1 MKKCYLV
8 STDHLED
15 GLWFRDDE
23 DFRTGMNYVAILA
36 YRTGVNVLAFIMMS
50 NHLHFVVY
58 GNWHDVITFINGI
71 KSRYSRYLRN
81 KYGIKE
87 FLRRNKVDIQE
98 IEDIPD
104 AVRRV
109 IAYVQ
114 MNSVAANICSSAN
127 QYQWGTGNV
136 FFNATPPDGRKVKDY
151 SKRELMRLMH
161 SNEIDLPGDW
171 IIGKGGY
178 VLPECYVSVK
188 YVEELYGN
196 PTRMNYFLS
205 TSSKARKTL
214 ERTEQM
220 LPSFKDQVIITAMPD
235 LYRSL
240 FGKKSFSDLNRE
252 EKSECLRQVRYR
264 FSSDVKQL
272 ARVTGISYKE
282 AADLLDK
289 A

>member
-1 MKKCYLV
+1 MKKCFLV
-8 STDHLED
+8 STDHLEE

-23 DFRTGMNYVAILA
+23 DFRTGMNYVAIQV
-36 YRTGVNVLAFIMMS
+36 YNSRVSVLAFILMS
-50 NHLHFVVY
+50 NHLHFVVF
-58 GNWHDVITFINGI
+58 GTLHDVLAFINGI
-71 KSRYSRYLRN
+71 KTRYGKYIRN
-81 KYGIKE
+81 KYGVKE
-87 FLRRNKVDIQE
+87 FLRRCNVDIQ
-98 IEDIPD
+98 DLGDMDD
-104 AVRRV
+104 AYRRA

-114 MNSVAANICSSAN
+114 MNSVAANLCSYAN
-127 QYQWGTGNV
+127 QYQWGTGNA
-136 FFNATPPDGRKVKDY
+136 FFNATPPEGKKVKDF
-151 SKRELMRLMH
+151 SKRELIRLMH
-161 SNEIDLPGDW
+161 SNSINLPENW
-171 IIGKGGY
+171 IICKGGY

-220 LPSFKDQVIITAMPD
+220 LPSFKDQIIIAAIPD